1 MLMNQIGRR
10 QGPTYHSRYFQLKNY
25 TAAQRDAFVDRNKPK
40 YMAFGTAATLL
51 QLIPGASIL
60 FMYTNT
66 VGAALWAAEL
76 ERKGLSPKGEDTNG
90 KDLSGGPGPV
100 SYSDA
105 VKRGSVSEEKKEL

>member
-1 MLMNQIGRR
+1 MNQSGRK

-25 TAAQRDAFVDRNKPK
+25 SASQRDAFVERNKPK
-40 YMAFGTAATLL
+40 YIAFGTAATLL

-76 ERKGLSPKGEDTNG
+76 ERKGLSPQGEDTNG
-90 KDLSGGPGPV
+90 NELSGGPGPAN
-100 SYSDA
+100 YSDA